1 MAPGP
6 LLALLALTLLRLSRG
21 EPASAPSPC
30 PQGRSWSPDLD
41 KCMDCSTCPARPY
54 SDFCPGCST
63 APPPPFPLLWP
74 ILGGTLGL
82 MLILGLLSGLLV
94 WRQCRRK
101 EKFTTPIEETGGEG
115 CPGTALIQ

>member
-1 MAPGP
+1 MALGP
-6 LLALLALTLLRLSRG
+6 LVVILALMVLRLTWG

-30 PQGRSWSPDLD
+30 PQGSSWSPDLD
-41 KCMDCSTCPARPY
+41 KCMDCSSCPSRPY
-54 SDFCPGCST
+54 SDFCPGCTT

-74 ILGGTLGL
+74 VLGGTLGL
-82 MLILGLLSGLLV
+82 ILILGLFSGLLV
-94 WRQCRRK
+94 WRQCRQK

>member
-1 MAPGP
+1 
-6 LLALLALTLLRLSRG
+6 
-21 EPASAPSPC
+21 
-30 PQGRSWSPDLD
+30 
-41 KCMDCSTCPARPY
+41 MDCSSCPARPY

-63 APPPPFPLLWP
+63 APPAAFPLLWP
-74 ILGGTLGL
+74 VLGGTLGL
-82 MLILGLLSGLLV
+82 MLIIGLLSGLLV